1 MKKLLIVLVISSI
14 ISGCKCLGIHNRDS
28 YIESYEI
35 EIQNMDTYEDI
46 DAYDIA
52 MQLSNRII
60 MDKKL
65 RSTDKAY
72 LIDYIIIMLKS
83 WEYEELPEIEG

>member
-1 MKKLLIVLVISSI
+1 
-14 ISGCKCLGIHNRDS
+14 
-28 YIESYEI
+28 
-35 EIQNMDTYEDI
+35 MDTHEDI
-46 DAYDIA
+46 DAHDVA

-60 MDKKL
+60 MDNKL

>member
-1 MKKLLIVLVISSI
+1 MKKLLIILVISSI
-14 ISGCKCLGIHNRDS
+14 ISGCKCLGIYNRDS

-46 DAYDIA
+46 DAHDVA

>member
-1 MKKLLIVLVISSI
+1 MKKLLIVLVIGSI

-46 DAYDIA
+46 DAHDIA